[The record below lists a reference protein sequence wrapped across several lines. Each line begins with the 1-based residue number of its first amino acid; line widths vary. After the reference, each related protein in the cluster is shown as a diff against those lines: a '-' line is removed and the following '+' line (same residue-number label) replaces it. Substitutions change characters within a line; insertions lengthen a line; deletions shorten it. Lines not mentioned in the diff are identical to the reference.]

1 MHHGDKGIYRSLWE
15 DWRAMDEALL
25 NVVLARLDRV
35 PLEDVAAALLLAVCE
50 GDAALAAELSGEER
64 NGPERDVVRADAE
77 PAGAYL
83 RSITVSGF
91 RGAGPAATLKLN
103 PGLTVVVGRN
113 GSGKSSFAD
122 GLEVLLTGNLRRW
135 QELSAAWRDSLR
147 AGVLGI
153 GGH

>member
-1 MHHGDKGIYRSLWE
+1 
-15 DWRAMDEALL
+15 MDEALL

-64 NGPERDVVRADAE
+64 NGPERDAVRADAE
-77 PAGAYL
+77 LAGAYL
-83 RSITVSGF
+83 RSITM
-91 RGAGPAATLKLN
+91 
-103 PGLTVVVGRN
+103 VVGRN